1 MKNTRMMTADTDL
14 NRRDRSRNRRS
25 KNAGMAITSSVLSEY
40 TRSRGATIFQFSHVP
55 MVRPIAIQDSINPVA
70 YSAPGN
76 PIINQ
81 PDMSEAPAD
90 NAATRGDRSRPASKK
105 SQPVFVRR
113 YA

>member
-1 MKNTRMMTADTDL
+1 MKNTRMMIADTDL
-14 NRRDRSRNRRS
+14 NRRDRSRNRLSRT
-25 KNAGMAITSSVLSEY
+25 AGMVIASPVISEY
-40 TRSRGATIFQFSHVP
+40 MLSRGATILQFRQVP
-55 MVRPIAIQDSINPVA
+55 MVRPIAIQDSINPEA

-105 SQPVFVRR
+105 SRPVFVRR
-113 YA
+113 